1 MLFDG
6 LRVMQLVLKNNVG
19 KAATLAIGVIVF
31 ALLFVWIARAY
42 LATLV
47 SERPT
52 AKNLQAAS
60 QLDPSDA
67 EYPLELGRLYQYS
80 AQDIDPDRAIQELTR
95 SAQLNPYD
103 PQTWLDL
110 ANAFQLQGEADKA
123 EACMRRADFLAPHL
137 PRFQW
142 AIGNFFLLHNNL
154 DEAFRHFKMV
164 LAANEY
170 QDPIFNTAWKASGDP
185 QKILAEL
192 IPKNADQELQYLNY
206 LIASHH
212 WNETEPVWELIAKSP
227 DKFPASM
234 ASPYIDILI
243 GTQKADEAYQVWT
256 TLRQKGIIPAT
267 YESTPQNLVENGDF
281 ESQPMGIGFDWRIAQ
296 VGGIYVGMDDS
307 AFHSPAHSL
316 LIQFPGT
323 QNFDYHNIYQYV
335 PVKPNRAYHLS
346 AFMRTEGITTD
357 SGPRMEVRDAYKP
370 NLLDKYSDQ
379 LTGSS
384 PTWIPLTINFKTS
397 PQTHMVIVT
406 IARVP
411 SEHFDNQIAGRVW
424 VDDVSLAPESGETDS
439 E

>member
-1 MLFDG
+1 
-6 LRVMQLVLKNNVG
+6 MQLVLKNNVG

-212 WNETEPVWELIAKSP
+212 WNETEPVWELIAKSRTSFRP
-227 DKFPASM
+227 PWLLPISTSSSGHRKRMKLTRCGLRCGKKALFLPPMNPPRKILWKM
-234 ASPYIDILI
+234 AISNP
-243 GTQKADEAYQVWT
+243 
-256 TLRQKGIIPAT
+256 
-267 YESTPQNLVENGDF
+267 
-281 ESQPMGIGFDWRIAQ
+281 
-296 VGGIYVGMDDS
+296 
-307 AFHSPAHSL
+307 SL
-316 LIQFPGT
+316 W
-323 QNFDYHNIYQYV
+323 
-335 PVKPNRAYHLS
+335 A
-346 AFMRTEGITTD
+346 
-357 SGPRMEVRDAYKP
+357 
-370 NLLDKYSDQ
+370 
-379 LTGSS
+379 
-384 PTWIPLTINFKTS
+384 
-397 PQTHMVIVT
+397 
-406 IARVP
+406 
-411 SEHFDNQIAGRVW
+411 
-424 VDDVSLAPESGETDS
+424 
-439 E
+439 